1 MSPRRSDVTIVFKSC
16 FTGTDT
22 EQTGVRDFKR
32 VHLAGED
39 FYEGEVL
46 DGQLNGKGKLSV
58 ISKGMEYQGDWLNN
72 QRHGQGVETW
82 SDGRVYSGDFTQDQ
96 KEGYGELTL
105 PDGTTYSGSFK
116 KGVFDGFG
124 SLNKSK
130 AYQYTGNFING
141 MRQGLGKIIYA
152 NGDYYDGQFFKG
164 KHHGQGI
171 FYCCST
177 QATYE
182 GEWFNGQQHG
192 LGYVS
197 EEGFAKTR
205 VLYQEGVQVSTLE

>member
-1 MSPRRSDVTIVFKSC
+1 MSPRRSDVTIVLQNC
-16 FTGTDT
+16 FTK
-22 EQTGVRDFKR
+22 QTGVREFKR
-32 VHLAGED
+32 IQLAGED

-46 DGQLNGKGKLSV
+46 DEQLNGKGKVSV
-58 ISKGMEYQGDWLNN
+58 ISKGMEYQGDWFNN

-116 KGVFDGFG
+116 KGAFDGFG

-141 MRQGLGKIIYA
+141 MRQGPGKMLYA
-152 NGDYYDGQFFKG
+152 NGDYYDGLFFKG

-171 FYCCST
+171 FYCGIT
-177 QATYE
+177 QVTYE
-182 GEWFNGQQHG
+182 GEWFNGQKHG
-192 LGYVS
+192 IGYVS
-197 EEGFAKTR
+197 EEGFAKTK
-205 VLYQEGVQVSTLE
+205 VLYQEGVQVSTLEQKS